1 MAKLDQEA
9 LSQIV
14 AAVMQVLGN
23 QGVASPKP
31 ASQYRNSFGE
41 FDPIAKDKQLL
52 AAFHRRGF
60 KDTVLMDRADKSK
73 PYNIRPYKGWIELGR
88 VVRKGERGVRGLFHI
103 DQTDVIPSKAPA
115 SPPKAVIPTWRK
127 AAAKAAKAKAK
138 LQPVS

>member
-1 MAKLDQEA
+1 MTNTLNEVQLA
-9 LSQIV
+9 QIV
-14 AAVMQVLGN
+14 SAVISALQVQGAAPKGAAAQAKQPMDL
-23 QGVASPKP
+23 AS
-31 ASQYRNSFGE
+31 
-41 FDPIAKDKQLL
+41 KDRSLVNTF
-52 AAFHRRGF
+52 ARRGF
-60 KDTVLMDRADKSK
+60 KNVVLMDRADKSK